1 MLKKTLNSIHHS
13 SQPMALHENFS
24 EMDKKMPPF
33 SPAYPIIQKKERTFK
48 VILNSADRLSGG
60 ITNSQFYVQLPDTF
74 LSKKLKIIVE
84 SFLVATS
91 PNSSTNLDAYP
102 YMVSIRELRNPYS
115 WESTGKNTHGTILVA
130 QTRNFQNSSSTSTA
144 CSTMCDRTLFMRPIT
159 IDITSGYFTVTSA
172 NGLTNDYSLVLSIVD
187 EGTN

>member
-1 MLKKTLNSIHHS
+1 MLKKQLSSIHHS

-24 EMDKKMPPF
+24 EMDKKTTPF
-33 SPAYPIIQKKERTFK
+33 APAYPAVQKKERTFK

-60 ITNSQFYVQLPDTF
+60 LTNPQFYVQLPDTF
-74 LSKKLKIIVE
+74 LSKRLKIVVE
-84 SFLVATS
+84 SMLIATA
-91 PNSSTNLDAYP
+91 PNSSTNLDVYP

-115 WESTGKNTHGTILVA
+115 WESTQKGTHGTILVA

-159 IDITSGYFTVTSA
+159 IDVTSPYFSVTSA
-172 NGLTNDYSLVLSIVD
+172 NGLTNDWSLVLSIVD
-187 EGTN
+187 EGTD